1 MMIKESK
8 KGNTKESYFFI
19 RQGEKAN
26 PSSFVTKKYLDSQE
40 HKPGMRP
47 NLFKRLHKNLWI
59 SEEESFISD
68 QDYRNC
74 IDYNLKRRPE
84 NKIPVWLGLDV
95 GISNDYTAIGGVG
108 KINNKI
114 FLVDHKIYIPL
125 KTEELQFHQ
134 QNFLMAVTH
143 ELKTPLAAIEIYLD
157 SLKSEKIP
165 PEKKLEIIPKM
176 KDDVKRLEKMVEN
189 ILDAGRFDRQGY
201 KLNKSD
207 FDFSILLNDIINE
220 FDKILLSTKFVISRN
235 IQEKLELFGDPS
247 ALRRAIESIIENS
260 FKYNDKKQININV
273 ELSENRDKYHLKI
286 KDNGIGIDKK
296 DLNEIFKRFYRVG
309 DELRRNKPGSGLGL
323 YLSREIIHAHH
334 GEISAHS
341 DGIGKGTTFIIKID
355 KKNNGSN

>member
-1 MMIKESK
+1 ML
-8 KGNTKESYFFI
+8 F
-19 RQGEKAN
+19 
-26 PSSFVTKKYLDSQE
+26 YL
-40 HKPGMRP
+40 
-47 NLFKRLHKNLWI
+47 F
-59 SEEESFISD
+59 
-68 QDYRNC
+68 
-74 IDYNLKRRPE
+74 
-84 NKIPVWLGLDV
+84 
-95 GISNDYTAIGGVG
+95 
-108 KINNKI
+108 
-114 FLVDHKIYIPL
+114 FLVLVLAGAWLIYRAL
-125 KTEELQFHQ
+125 RKTEELQFHQ

-165 PEKKLEIIPKM
+165 PEKKMEIIPKM

-247 ALRRAIESIIENS
+247 ALRRAIEAIIENS
-260 FKYNDKKQININV
+260 FKYNDKEQININV

-286 KDNGIGIDKK
+286 TDNGIGIGKK

-323 YLSREIIHAHH
+323 YLSREIIHAHR

-355 KKNNGSN
+355 KKNNGGN